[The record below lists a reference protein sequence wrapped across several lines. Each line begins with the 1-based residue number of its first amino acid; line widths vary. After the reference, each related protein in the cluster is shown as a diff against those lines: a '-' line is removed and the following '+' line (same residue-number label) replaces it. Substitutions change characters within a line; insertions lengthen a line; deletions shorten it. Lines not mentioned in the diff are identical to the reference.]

1 MADERVVLI
10 VDDDHAVLETMQML
24 LESRGGLEVHAAV
37 GRVACIALLSRLPH
51 IDVIVAD
58 VILAGTTTGIEI
70 CAIAREKHPQ
80 IGLVVISADPR
91 TESLTMPADCIYLR
105 KPFGGDALVEA
116 IEQSMQQQASP
127 IVAGA
132 VGQD

>member
-1 MADERVVLI
+1 MAAERVVLI

-24 LESRGGLEVHAAV
+24 LESRSGFEVHAAV
-37 GRVACIALLSRLPH
+37 GRAGCAAYLSRLPH

-70 CAIAREKHPQ
+70 CTQARARHPQ

-91 TESLTMPADCIYLR
+91 TEALTLPGDCIYLR
-105 KPFGGDALVEA
+105 KPFGGDALIEA
-116 IEQSMQQQASP
+116 IQQSMQPMPASP
-127 IVAGA
+127 VAA
-132 VGQD
+132 HHPA